1 MEKKTEDES
10 TSTLKRKSSFPI
22 LSDQDEN
29 LSESSKT
36 LRSDK
41 LKRQLDN
48 LAFKLR
54 LLYGRK

>member
-1 MEKKTEDES
+1 MEKKMEDEK
-10 TSTLKRKSSFPI
+10 TATQRESSFPI

-29 LSESSKT
+29 LSESAKT

-48 LAFKLR
+48 LAFKIR